1 MNEVIQSLQS
11 MREVYAEFPKR
22 LDGAQEELKKVDS
35 EIQDILHVIE
45 LTNFDACKGYKWA
58 KELQKL
64 RKERRRLK
72 DEIESLE
79 PIKELLSYQK
89 PSEKNINKILGD
101 VRKIETR
108 HKNRGYSMRVRH
120 DLQELMR

>member
-1 MNEVIQSLQS
+1 MNEIIQALQS
-11 MREVYAEFPKR
+11 VREVYAEFPKR
-22 LDGAQEELKKVDS
+22 LDSAQEELKKVDS

-45 LTNFDACKGYKWA
+45 LTSFDACKGFKWA

-79 PIKELLSYQK
+79 PIKELISYQK
-89 PSEKNINKILGD
+89 PSEKNINKVLGD

-120 DLQELMR
+120 DLQGLMR